1 MSGHFVEIR
10 DADYLSEAHLGRLS
24 LIYSQIGDVGDGCI
38 PFWFG
43 SIHGR
48 DRMVRRSMTRWGE
61 DRVSLAGVSAEAGFT
76 SAESNFA
83 TKRQFEYKWLATNF
97 NSRLKAPWF
106 HNETRANYGFT

>member
-1 MSGHFVEIR
+1 MAVIAWC
-10 DADYLSEAHLGRLS
+10 DA
-24 LIYSQIGDVGDGCI
+24 
-38 PFWFG
+38 
-43 SIHGR
+43 
-48 DRMVRRSMTRWGE
+48 RRH
-61 DRVSLAGVSAEAGFT
+61 AGVKIEFRWLELVAEAGFT